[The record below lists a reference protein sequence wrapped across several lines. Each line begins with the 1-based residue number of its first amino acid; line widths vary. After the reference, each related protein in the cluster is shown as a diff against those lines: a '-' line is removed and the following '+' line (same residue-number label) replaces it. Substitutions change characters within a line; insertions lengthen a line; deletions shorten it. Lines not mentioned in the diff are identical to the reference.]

1 MAHRPRHG
9 AATYPYSRSLDGG
22 RHDHPQQEYQDRP
35 SVPPVDVEPRQGGL
49 CQLVA
54 PRPLAQGADES
65 QRPMPQ
71 RYRHRTAQ
79 LRAQSVQAILD
90 GLSLPRRRP
99 RRCRV
104 QAAMA
109 SSRRPVTAGPKPP
122 MTMNTTTMAPAMKV
136 NTPVV
141 P

>member
-1 MAHRPRHG
+1 MAHRSRVG
-9 AATYPYSRSLDGG
+9 GATYHHSRSLDGG
-22 RHDHPQQEYQDRP
+22 RHEHPRQEYQDRP
-35 SVPPVDVEPRQGGL
+35 SVAPVVVEPRQAGPR
-49 CQLVA
+49 QLVA
-54 PRPLAQGADES
+54 PRPLAQRADES

-71 RYRHRTAQ
+71 RYRRRAAQ
-79 LRAQSVQAILD
+79 FRAQSVQAILD
-90 GLSLPRRRP
+90 GLTWARRR
-99 RRCRV
+99 RRRI

-136 NTPVV
+136 NTPMV

>member
-1 MAHRPRHG
+1 MAHRSSRG
-9 AATYPYSRSLDGG
+9 GATYDYSRSLDGG
-22 RHDHPQQEYQDRP
+22 RHAHPQQEYQDRP
-35 SVPPVDVEPRQGGL
+35 SVPPVVAAPRDAGF

-65 QRPMPQ
+65 QRSGPQ
-71 RYRHRTAQ
+71 RYRHRA
-79 LRAQSVQAILD
+79 AEFGPQSVQAILD
-90 GLSLPRRRP
+90 GLTRPRRR
-99 RRCRV
+99 CV

>member
-1 MAHRPRHG
+1 MAHRPRHS

-54 PRPLAQGADES
+54 PRPLAQGTDES

-79 LRAQSVQAILD
+79 FGPQIVQAVLD
-90 GLSLPRRRP
+90 GLTRPRRRL
-99 RRCRV
+99 
-104 QAAMA
+104 QLAIA

-122 MTMNTTTMAPAMKV
+122 MTMNTTAMAPAMK
-136 NTPVV
+136 
-141 P
+141 

>member
-22 RHDHPQQEYQDRP
+22 RHDHPQQEYQDRS
-35 SVPPVDVEPRQGGL
+35 SVPPVDVEPRQGGF

-54 PRPLAQGADES
+54 PRPLAQRADES

-79 LRAQSVQAILD
+79 FGSQIVQAILD
-90 GLSLPRRRP
+90 GLSLRRRRP
-99 RRCRV
+99 V